1 MPFRRRLC
9 ILLCVTFAAIAG
21 VFLVPRIPQDPK
33 YHLFADT
40 RAIGGIPNFFDVVSN
55 LPFLLAGVWGLVQVF
70 RRKPAAAF
78 REKSEQWPYLVFF
91 LGFMLTCFGSVY
103 YHWAPS
109 NETLVWDRMA
119 MAIVCMGILAATLN
133 DRIGRRAGTFW
144 LGPLL
149 LFGICSV
156 VYWHFTELN
165 GSGDLRPYA
174 LVQFFTLGALPL
186 LALLFPARYTH
197 SGWLLAG
204 GVAYVIAKG
213 FEVLDRPI
221 FSLFGISGHT
231 LKHLAASIA
240 ALCIAC
246 MLRNRG
252 KIRDAPRI

>member
-1 MPFRRRLC
+1 MSFRKRLC

-21 VFLVPRIPQDPK
+21 VFLLPRIPQNPR

-40 RAIGGIPNFFDVVSN
+40 RTIFGVPNFFDVVSN
-55 LPFLLAGVWGLVQVF
+55 LAFLFAGVWGLIQVIP
-70 RRKPAAAF
+70 RKRAAAF
-78 REKSEQWPYLVFF
+78 HEASERWPYIVFF
-91 LGFMLTCFGSVY
+91 LGFMLTCFGSFY
-103 YHWAPS
+103 YHWAPG
-109 NETLVWDRMA
+109 NETLGWDRMA

-133 DRIGRRAGTFW
+133 DRIGRRTGTFW
-144 LGPLL
+144 LSPLL
-149 LFGICSV
+149 LFGIFSV
-156 VYWHFTELN
+156 AYWRFTELN
-165 GSGDLRPYA
+165 GSGDLRPYII
-174 LVQFFTLGALPL
+174 VQFFTLGALLL

-240 ALCIAC
+240 ALCIAR
-246 MLRNRG
+246 MLRNR
-252 KIRDAPRI
+252 KMADAPRI